1 MLKIITYEN
10 PILHQ
15 KAKAISKEEIKSARI
30 QALAKEMIETMI
42 KSDGVGLAAPQ
53 INESICVIVIKNFG
67 KPVVMIN
74 PEIYK
79 KSWRKEESEEGCLS
93 IPGFYCQVRRHKKI
107 NVRALDINGEKIDF
121 QAEDMF
127 ARIIQHE
134 IDHLKGILITDANKK
149 CEKPI
154 KA

>member
-10 PILHQ
+10 PILRQ
-15 KAKAISKEEIKSARI
+15 KAKKLSKEEIKSKKI
-30 QALAKEMIETMI
+30 QTLAKEMTEAMI
-42 KSDGVGLAAPQ
+42 KNDGVGLAAPQ
-53 INESICVIVIKNFG
+53 INESICIIVVKNFG
-67 KPVVMIN
+67 EPVVMIN

-79 KSWRKEESEEGCLS
+79 KSWRKETGEEGCLS
-93 IPGFYCQVRRHKKI
+93 IPGFYCQVKRHKKI
-107 NVRALDINGEKIDF
+107 SVRALDINGEKMDF

-127 ARIIQHE
+127 ARVIQHE
-134 IDHLKGILITDANKK
+134 TDHLKGILITDANKK